1 MEIFGFVSGLLYLIL
16 EIKQNKWMWLVNFIT
31 AVLYAVIFA
40 QSKLYAAMGL
50 QIYYVLISVYGFI
63 IWQKDKISHLTTA
76 VSTATIPTSEKNSQE
91 VSRKGE
97 ISADDGRRGEVHA
110 DDGKGGEA
118 SADDGKRGEA
128 SADDGKG
135 GEASADDGKRGEASA
150 DDGKGGEV
158 SADDGKSGGT
168 SADDG
173 KSGGTMLD
181 SGNDKGSGV
190 GIYYR
195 MPNLKLLI
203 LSTVSFVAIF
213 VAMLTFLRN
222 MTGDPMPAA
231 DAFTTSLSIIATFWL
246 GRAIIH
252 QWVLWIIVDI
262 ISVVMF
268 FSQGLY
274 PTALLYLIY
283 TFSAV
288 YGYIHWKRKG
298 TLL

>member
-76 VSTATIPTSEKNSQE
+76 GSTATGPTPEKNSQE
-91 VSRKGE
+91 VSRIGE

-110 DDGKGGEA
+110 DDGNGGEV
-118 SADDGKRGEA
+118 

-135 GEASADDGKRGEASA
+135 GEASA

-168 SADDG
+168 
-173 KSGGTMLD
+173 MLD
-181 SGNDKGSGV
+181 SGNDKGSGD

-195 MPNLKLLI
+195 IPNCKVLI
-203 LSTVSFVAIF
+203 FSVISFGAIF

>member
-31 AVLYAVIFA
+31 AVLYAIIFA

-50 QIYYVLISVYGFI
+50 QIYYVLISIYGFI

-76 VSTATIPTSEKNSQE
+76 GSTATGPTPEEHSHQLNIS
-91 VSRKGE
+91 GE
-97 ISADDGRRGEVHA
+97 ISADDGR
-110 DDGKGGEA
+110 KGDT
-118 SADDGKRGEA
+118 SADDGRRGEA
-128 SADDGKG
+128 SADDG
-135 GEASADDGKRGEASA
+135 RR
-150 DDGKGGEV
+150 
-158 SADDGKSGGT
+158 GGT
-168 SADDG
+168 L
-173 KSGGTMLD
+173 LD
-181 SGNDKGSGV
+181 SGNDKVSSG

-195 MPNLKLLI
+195 IPNLKLLI
-203 LSTVSFVAIF
+203 FSTVSFGAIF

-222 MTGDPMPAA
+222 MTGDPMPAS

-262 ISVVMF
+262 ISVGMF

>member
-76 VSTATIPTSEKNSQE
+76 GSTAAIPTPEENSQE

-97 ISADDGRRGEVHA
+97 ISADDVRRGEVHA
-110 DDGKGGEA
+110 DDGRGGEV
-118 SADDGKRGEA
+118 
-128 SADDGKG
+128 
-135 GEASADDGKRGEASA
+135 SA

-168 SADDG
+168 
-173 KSGGTMLD
+173 MLD
-181 SGNDKGSGV
+181 SGNDKGSSD

-195 MPNLKLLI
+195 IPNCKVLI
-203 LSTVSFVAIF
+203 FSAISFGAIF

-283 TFSAV
+283 AFSAV

>member
-97 ISADDGRRGEVHA
+97 ISADDGRRGEVH
-110 DDGKGGEA
+110 
-118 SADDGKRGEA
+118 
-128 SADDGKG
+128 ADDGKG

>member
-31 AVLYAVIFA
+31 AVLYAIIFA

-50 QIYYVLISVYGFI
+50 QIYYVLISIYGFI

-76 VSTATIPTSEKNSQE
+76 GSTATGPTPEEHSHQLNIS
-91 VSRKGE
+91 GE
-97 ISADDGRRGEVHA
+97 ISADDS
-110 DDGKGGEA
+110 KGGE
-118 SADDGKRGEA
+118 
-128 SADDGKG
+128 
-135 GEASADDGKRGEASA
+135 
-150 DDGKGGEV
+150 
-158 SADDGKSGGT
+158 T
-168 SADDG
+168 SADDSKG
-173 KSGGTMLD
+173 GDAFADDGRRGGTLLD
-181 SGNDKGSGV
+181 SGNDKGSSD

-195 MPNLKLLI
+195 IPNLKSLI
-203 LSTVSFVAIF
+203 FSTVSFGAIF

-222 MTGDPMPAA
+222 MTGDPMPAT

-262 ISVVMF
+262 ISVGMF